1 MKKVLIIII
10 FIITGMFFMGCSS
23 KQEDV
28 HIHTF
33 ASNWSYNDYYH
44 YYEAI
49 CGHSVYSELEEHSFT
64 SYILDKDSNK
74 YYRTCTVCGL
84 KQEKKEDINN
94 NLVLE
99 YDQHSHYYV
108 NIKTLE
114 KIEIE
119 EHNFSEYEVIKEASP
134 DKEGLKV
141 KTCKI
146 CGYSEE
152 DMIEKLEIKKIPKLQ
167 KGDTIALI
175 APASPNSSSSTYLNA
190 KAKLESYGYKVK
202 IYPSVTDGKN
212 YSVSYLA
219 LSDEVRAAEIN
230 DAFGDKEVKGII
242 CIRGGYGSSRTLEL
256 LDYDLIR
263 NNPKFFTGYS
273 DITALINAFYYKSGI
288 ISYQGFMGLTLAKS
302 SLDNTT
308 KTDIEELLLN
318 NNANR
323 EFKYGTYISNC
334 KDTVRGTLV
343 GGNLSLFVHLLGSEY
358 LPDCKDKII
367 FLEDTGEA
375 TYSVDRMI
383 TKLRLFNV
391 FRECKGVVL
400 GYFTSDSDKAAIEAF
415 LKRELKDLDIPV
427 LYGFPS
433 GHEYPFISLPI
444 GAEVE
449 LSSSGLKIVGDV
461 FE

>member
-1 MKKVLIIII
+1 MKKVLIIVV
-10 FIITGMFFMGCSS
+10 FIITGIMCIGCAS

-28 HIHTF
+28 HMHTF
-33 ASNWSYNDYYH
+33 EANWSNNENYH
-44 YYEAI
+44 YYKAD
-49 CGHSVYSELEEHSFT
+49 CGHNVYKDLEEHSFT
-64 SYILDKDSNK
+64 SFIYNENENK
-74 YYRTCTVCGL
+74 SVRTCTICGY
-84 KQEKKEDINN
+84 KE
-94 NLVLE
+94 
-99 YDQHSHYYV
+99 
-108 NIKTLE
+108 E
-114 KIEIE
+114 KIDTVTPIVCIHE
-119 EHNFSEYEVIKEASP
+119 FSEYEIVENARV
-134 DKEGLKV
+134 DKEGLSKR
-141 KTCKI
+141 TCEI
-146 CGYSEE
+146 CGLSEE
-152 DMIEKLEIKKIPKLQ
+152 KMIEKLELKKIPKLQ

-175 APASPNSSSSTYLNA
+175 APASPNSADSTYQAA

-202 IYPSVTDGKN
+202 IYDSVINGKN

-219 LSDEVRAAEIN
+219 LSDEARAAEIN
-230 DAFGDKEVKGII
+230 DAFRDKEVKGIV

-263 NNPKFFTGYS
+263 ENPKFFTGYS

-288 ISYQGFMGLTLAKS
+288 ISYQGFMGLTLANS

-318 NNANR
+318 NNAKR
-323 EFKYGTYISNC
+323 EFKYGKYISASN
-334 KDTVRGTLV
+334 DTVRGTLI

-375 TYSVDRMI
+375 TYSVDRMM

-400 GYFTSDSDKAAIEAF
+400 GYFTSDSEKAAIETM
-415 LKRELKDLDIPV
+415 LKRELKDLNIPV

-449 LSSSGLKIVGDV
+449 LSPSGLKIIGDV

>member
-1 MKKVLIIII
+1 MKKVLIIV
-10 FIITGMFFMGCSS
+10 FLIITSILFVGCSN

-28 HIHTF
+28 HVHTF
-33 ASNWSYNDYYH
+33 ATKWSYNDYYH
-44 YYEAI
+44 YYEAT
-49 CGHSVYSELEEHSFT
+49 CGHSVYSDLEEHSFT
-64 SYILDKDSNK
+64 SYMLDEKTGK
-74 YYRTCTVCGL
+74 YVRTCTVCGL
-84 KQEKKEDINN
+84 KQEKKDDITN

-99 YDQHSHYYV
+99 YDENFHYYV
-108 NIKTLE
+108 NVETKE
-114 KIEIE
+114 KMEIE
-119 EHNFSEYEVIKEASP
+119 EHNFSEYEVVSAATP
-134 DKEGLKV
+134 DKEGKKV

-146 CGYSEE
+146 CGYCEE

-167 KGDTIALI
+167 KGDTIAII
-175 APASPNSSSSTYLNA
+175 APASPNSADSTYINA
-190 KAKLESYGYKVK
+190 KNKLESYGYKVK

-219 LSDEVRAAEIN
+219 LSDEARAAEIN
-230 DAFGDKEVKGII
+230 DAFADKEVKGII

-263 NNPKFFTGYS
+263 ENPKFFTGYS

-302 SLDNTT
+302 SLDSTT

-318 NNANR
+318 NNAKR
-323 EFKYGTYISNC
+323 EFKYGKYISNC
-334 KDTVRGTLV
+334 KDTVRGTLI

-375 TYSVDRMI
+375 TYSVDRMM

-391 FRECKGVVL
+391 FRECKGIVL
-400 GYFTSDSDKAAIEAF
+400 GYFTSDSDKTAIETM

-449 LSSSGLKIVGDV
+449 LSPNGLKIIGDV

>member
-1 MKKVLIIII
+1 MKKVLMIIII
-10 FIITGMFFMGCSS
+10 IIACMSFFGCAS
-23 KQEDV
+23 KEENI

-33 ASNWSYNDYYH
+33 ASTWSYNDNYH
-44 YYEAI
+44 FYEAS
-49 CGHSVYSELEEHSFT
+49 CGHSVFSELEEHSFT
-64 SYILDKDSNK
+64 SYIYNESTSK
-74 YYRTCTVCGL
+74 YVRTCTICGY
-84 KQEKKEDINN
+84 KQEKVKEEENKECLHEFD
-94 NLVLE
+94 E
-99 YDQHSHYYV
+99 YV
-108 NIKTLE
+108 I
-114 KIEIE
+114 IE
-119 EHNFSEYEVIKEASP
+119 NARV
-134 DKEGLKV
+134 DREGLRKR
-141 KTCKI
+141 TCKL
-146 CGYSEE
+146 CGYCEE

-175 APASPNSSSSTYLNA
+175 APASPNSADSTYLNA

-202 IYPSVTDGKN
+202 IYDSVINGKN
-212 YSVSYLA
+212 YSVPYLA
-219 LSDEVRAAEIN
+219 LSDEARAAEIN
-230 DAFGDKEVKGII
+230 DAFADKEVKGII

-263 NNPKFFTGYS
+263 ENPKFFTGYS

-308 KTDIEELLLN
+308 KTDIEELLLH

-323 EFKYGTYISNC
+323 EFKYGKYISSNN
-334 KDTVRGTLV
+334 DTVRGTLI
-343 GGNLSLFVHLLGSEY
+343 GGNLSLFVHLLGSDY

-375 TYSVDRMI
+375 TYSVDRMM

-391 FRECKGVVL
+391 FRECKGIVL
-400 GYFTSDSDKAAIEAF
+400 GYFTSDSDKAAIEAM

-449 LSSSGLKIVGDV
+449 LSPNGLKIIGDV